1 MLRRRI
7 SNNVTRAMLG
17 VAALAGCGTK
27 NEFVPPPPPQVTV
40 ARPVT
45 REVADALEFTGWTE
59 ATDAVD
65 LRCRVNGYL
74 EQVLFEDG
82 AMVDKGQMLFVIEQ
96 APFEAALAASRAEL
110 AKAEASL
117 QLEQSEYDRTVPLV
131 RRGATTEA
139 DLDVAAAE
147 LATAKANVAAAEAAL
162 KQAELNLSYTE
173 VRSPI
178 KGRIGRRLVDPG
190 NLVQAEQTLLG
201 RVESYDPIYA
211 YFSVSESDLLR
222 YVSLTVD
229 GGGSLQ
235 SMEQDPP
242 KLYLG
247 LANEEGFPREGRFD
261 FSERSID
268 RETGT
273 AMQRGVFENDNW
285 TLVPGL
291 FVRIKAPVGSPR
303 SRLLVEERAVSADQR
318 GDYLLVV
325 GDKNIVEYRPV
336 KLGIVTNGLRVIE
349 DGVEADDLIVVNGL
363 QRARPG
369 APVAPTLEG
378 EQPVAATAEV
388 ASATK

>member
-1 MLRRRI
+1 MRRGWISIKLAAVML
-7 SNNVTRAMLG
+7 
-17 VAALAGCGTK
+17 AAAVSGCGPK

-40 ARPVT
+40 AKPVT

-59 ATDAVD
+59 ATEAVD

-74 EQVLFEDG
+74 EKVLFDDG
-82 AMVDKGQMLFVIEQ
+82 AMVDKGQLLFVIEQ
-96 APFEAALAASRAEL
+96 APFQAALAAAQAEV

-117 QLEQSEYDRTVPLV
+117 QLEQSEYDRTLPLV
-131 RRGATTEA
+131 RRGATTQA

-147 LATAKANVAAAEAAL
+147 LATAKANVAAAQAAL

-178 KGRIGRRLVDPG
+178 NGRIGRRLVDPG

-222 YVSLTVD
+222 YVSLTFD

-235 SMEQDPP
+235 ALEQDPP

-247 LANEEGFPREGRFD
+247 LSNEQDFPREGRFD
-261 FSERSID
+261 FSERSLD
-268 RETGT
+268 RQTGT
-273 AMQRGVFENDNW
+273 ALQRGVFENDNW

-303 SRLLVEERAVSADQR
+303 PRLLVEERAVSADQR

-336 KLGIVTNGLRVIE
+336 KLGIVTDGLRVVE
-349 DGVEADDLIVVNGL
+349 DGVGPDDLIVVNGL

-369 APVAPTLEG
+369 APVAPALEG
-378 EQPVAATAEV
+378 QLPAEATAEV
-388 ASATK
+388 EVAKK

>member
-1 MLRRRI
+1 M
-7 SNNVTRAMLG
+7 
-17 VAALAGCGTK
+17 VAAVMLAVATFAGCAPK

-40 ARPVT
+40 AKPVT

-74 EQVLFEDG
+74 EQILFEDG
-82 AMVDKGQMLFVIEQ
+82 AMVDKGQVLFVIEQ
-96 APFEAALAASRAEL
+96 APFEAALAAAQAEV

-131 RRGATTEA
+131 QRGATTEA

-147 LATAKANVAAAEAAL
+147 LATAKANLAAAQAAL

-190 NLVQAEQTLLG
+190 NLVQAEQTLLA
-201 RVESYDPIYA
+201 RVEGYDPIYA

-222 YVSLTVD
+222 YLALTFD
-229 GGGSLQ
+229 GGGSFE
-235 SMEQDPP
+235 SMEKDPP

-261 FSERSID
+261 FSERSLD
-268 RETGT
+268 RQTGT
-273 AMQRGVFENDNW
+273 ALQRGVFQNDNW

-303 SRLLVEERAVSADQR
+303 PRLLVEERAVSADQR

-336 KLGIVTNGLRVIE
+336 KLGIVTNGLRVVE
-349 DGVEADDLIVVNGL
+349 DGVGPDDLIVVNGL

-378 EQPVAATAEV
+378 QPPAEATAEV
-388 ASATK
+388 AVTKK